1 MMKKSLLILLL
12 FILPFVGLSQT
23 QQFFDSPFGG
33 GGGFTPGWTFTNVTD
48 LNNMLSQA
56 NMPQVSSS
64 GIFTTGGGGFIYIGF
79 VPGLRIGG
87 MGYGGSTSSKSNFI
101 QSSINYNEETIY
113 SVGGGGLTIEYTLPF
128 IKSFGVSVGTTIG
141 GGGIS
146 IELYKNN
153 GDNNWN
159 GILNEFEGVQLSPNK
174 NSHRT
179 LKNDYWLIVPTINVD
194 IPFYRFLC
202 FRVGAG
208 YNFTLGEKWK
218 IDNDLDIAGVP
229 STFNGKNFFI
239 QTGIFLGFF
248 SF

>member
-1 MMKKSLLILLL
+1 MKKSLLILSL
-12 FILPFVGLSQT
+12 FILPFVGFSQT

-33 GGGFTPGWTFTNVTD
+33 GGGFTPGWTFTKVSD
-48 LNNMLSQA
+48 LNNMLSQV

-153 GDNNWN
+153 EDNSWD
-159 GILNEFEGVQLSPNK
+159 GILNEFEGVQSSPNK

-179 LKNDYWLIVPTINVD
+179 LKNNYWLIVPTINVD

-208 YNFTLGEKWK
+208 YIFTLGEKWK

-229 STFNGKNFFI
+229 TTFNGKNFFI
-239 QTGIFLGFF
+239 QTGILLGFF

>member
-1 MMKKSLLILLL
+1 MMKKSLLIISI
-12 FILPFVGLSQT
+12 FILSFEGFSQT

-33 GGGFTPGWTFTNVTD
+33 GGGFTPGWTFAKVND

-56 NMPQVSSS
+56 KMPQVSSS
-64 GIFTTGGGGFIYIGF
+64 GIFTTGGSGFIYIGF
-79 VPGLRIGG
+79 IPDLRIGG
-87 MGYGGSTSSKSNFI
+87 MGYGGSTSSKSN
-101 QSSINYNEETIY
+101 SSINYNEETKY

-128 IKSFGVSVGTTIG
+128 IKSFGISLGATIG

-146 IELYKNN
+146 IELYKTNSNN
-153 GDNNWN
+153 SWN
-159 GILNEFEGVQLSPNK
+159 GILNEFEGGGVSNSNI

-179 LKNDYWLIVPTINVD
+179 LNNNYWLIVPTINVD

-208 YNFTLGEKWK
+208 YNITLGEKWK
-218 IDNDLDIAGVP
+218 IDNDLDITGVP

-239 QTGIFLGFF
+239 QTGIYIGFF